1 MQARAFGHSGQ
12 KVSAIGFGMWPIG
25 GTLKKGD
32 YGVTDFDE
40 AILSIQLALD
50 EGITLVDTAPAYGNG
65 FAEEILGKALE
76 GKREKAFITTKC
88 GIHYDF
94 DKEIWIRDSSHQAIV
109 RSAEQ
114 SLKRLRTDVIDLLLI
129 HWPDSDT
136 ASESAMAGLAELQ
149 KSGKVRF
156 VGVSNFN
163 IQQIDTYE
171 KFGIL
176 NAQQVGYNIF
186 DRRIESE
193 MIPRCRK
200 SGMGVM
206 AYGSLCH
213 GLLTGTWREDIK
225 FSAED
230 WRSQGDVF
238 GLKLFTSENLPN
250 NVRVANKLK
259 DLAVSIGLTLPQLA
273 LAWVLSNQEIS
284 VALVGMASSQEV
296 RENVI
301 AANKTLS
308 GADFK
313 QIGEIMKE
321 AKGTVATHEY
331 DFNNPQRD

>member
-1 MQARAFGHSGQ
+1 MQTRAFGKSGQ
-12 KVSAIGFGMWPIG
+12 IVSSIGFGMWPIG
-25 GTLKKGD
+25 GTIKKGD

-50 EGITLVDTAPAYGNG
+50 EGITLFDTAPAYGNG
-65 FAEEILGKALE
+65 LAEEILGKALE
-76 GKREKAFITTKC
+76 GRRDKAFITTKC
-88 GIHYDF
+88 GIYYDF
-94 DKEIWIRDSSHQAIV
+94 EKEIWIRDSSREAIV

-129 HWPDSDT
+129 HWPDSET
-136 ASESAMAGLAELQ
+136 APESAMAGLENLR

-171 KFGIL
+171 NFGIL
-176 NAQQVGYNIF
+176 DVQQVGYNIF

-213 GLLTGTWREDIK
+213 GLLTGTWKEDIK
-225 FSAED
+225 FNAED

-250 NVRVANKLK
+250 NVRVANELR
-259 DLAVSIGLTLPQLA
+259 DFAASIGLSLPQLA
-273 LAWVLSNQEIS
+273 LAWVLSNKDIS
-284 VALVGMASSQEV
+284 VALVGMASSHEV
-296 RENVI
+296 RENVV

-308 GADFK
+308 SADLHE
-313 QIGEIMKE
+313 ISEIMKS

-331 DFNNPQRD
+331 DFNKPQRD

>member
-1 MQARAFGHSGQ
+1 MQTREFGKSGQ
-12 KVSAIGFGMWPIG
+12 SVSSIGFGMWPIG

-40 AILSIQLALD
+40 AVRAIQLALD
-50 EGITLVDTAPAYGNG
+50 EGITLFDTAPAYGNG
-65 FAEEILGKALE
+65 LAEEILGKALD
-76 GKREKAFITTKC
+76 GRREKAFITTKC
-88 GIHYDF
+88 GIYYDF
-94 DKEIWIRDSSHQAIV
+94 DKEIWIRDSSRDAIV

-114 SLKRLRTDVIDLLLI
+114 SLQRLRTDVIDLLLI

-136 ASESAMAGLAELQ
+136 EPDSAMAGLADLQ

-163 IQQIDTYE
+163 IKQIDLYE
-171 KFGIL
+171 KHGIL

-200 SGMGVM
+200 SGMGIM

-213 GLLTGTWREDIK
+213 GLLTGTWKEDIK
-225 FSAED
+225 FSPED

-238 GLKLFTSENLPN
+238 GLKLFTSENLPA
-250 NVRVANKLK
+250 NVRVANHLQEF
-259 DLAVSIGLTLPQLA
+259 AVSIGLTLPQLA
-273 LAWVLSNQEIS
+273 LAWVLSNQEVS
-284 VALVGMASSQEV
+284 VALVGMANSKEV

-301 AANKTLS
+301 GASKSLS
-308 GADFK
+308 ESDLH
-313 QIGEIMKE
+313 QISEIMKE
-321 AKGTVATHEY
+321 AKGTIATHEY
-331 DFNNPQRD
+331 DFNNPQRN